1 MRLESLDFTGFDAP
15 RNQVNIY
22 SLIKNNIFYH
32 LENSAFLKMLRSF
45 YDKGGSIMEKMN
57 FNEDVDKILET
68 PYRELSLRQQAIKK
82 SIIYALLKGKLL
94 TDPSVKGYMQ
104 GYIAAALH
112 IITSVMAYGE
122 DKEQICKMMEIA
134 PEDYDRLY
142 YFFKPLD
149 EE

>member
-1 MRLESLDFTGFDAP
+1 
-15 RNQVNIY
+15 
-22 SLIKNNIFYH
+22 
-32 LENSAFLKMLRSF
+32 
-45 YDKGGSIMEKMN
+45 MEKMN
-57 FNEDVDKILET
+57 FNEAINKILET

-94 TDPSVKGYMQ
+94 TDPSVEGYMQ